1 MDISDKKTNNTGN
14 LAQEFIRDLNRE
26 EFSPFANFDVEIFP
40 MAYSISER
48 QIIGIKLIVKADTA
62 THMPSIETISH
73 IIREVHGI
81 VIKKLVAK

>member
-26 EFSPFANFDVEIFP
+26 EFSPFVNFDVEIFP
-40 MAYSISER
+40 MAYIIAER
-48 QIIGIKLIVKADTA
+48 QIIGIKLNVKVDKAN
-62 THMPSIETISH
+62 HMPSIETISH